1 MNKENLIRVI
11 IFLLM
16 IIQVLLLTF
25 QFAEIID
32 WNWWLVMIPVLVSD
46 FIIFI
51 LITKGDNE

>member
-25 QFAEIID
+25 QFAEIIK
-32 WNWWLVMIPVLVSD
+32 WNWWLVMMPVLIAD
-46 FIIFI
+46 FIIVA
-51 LITKGDNE
+51 LVTKGDNE